1 MTYLFLYTL
10 FHLQLRFTGCDNP
23 VAVSRAFYGERA

>member
-23 VAVSRAFYGERA
+23 VAVSLAFHGERA